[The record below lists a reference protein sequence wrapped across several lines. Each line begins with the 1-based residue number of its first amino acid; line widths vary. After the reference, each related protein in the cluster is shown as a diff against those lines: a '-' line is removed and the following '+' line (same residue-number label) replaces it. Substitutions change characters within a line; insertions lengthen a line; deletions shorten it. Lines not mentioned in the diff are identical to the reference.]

1 MEMFQN
7 NIKITQ
13 LENTDPLI
21 LLKNEIINNIFLSNK
36 RKKHFLTYNN
46 IWKTENNNS
55 TIYLCLPN
63 KSKNILQWNTL
74 LKLIFWRI
82 NFMRNIANNN
92 NNLEVW
98 ILPSNYKKILPKT
111 KIITKDTI
119 NSGMTI
125 SNNEN
130 INGKIYIWRK
140 EELLKVLLHELVHS
154 FKLDRDDPIPVEAY
168 TELRALIANIYL
180 ELLER
185 NIPLSYFH
193 KLYNYE
199 KQFGLEQSKKISK
212 CINDN
217 TNIYNYIN
225 EKSRLLHNMNKIE
238 WKKYLENK
246 KIKKKLI
253 SSKSLRFTITDIILK
268 DYPKIFT

>member
-1 MEMFQN
+1 MEMFPN
-7 NIKITQ
+7 NIEITQ
-13 LENTDPLI
+13 LENTNSLI
-21 LLKNEIINNIFLSNK
+21 FFKDGIINNRFMSNK
-36 RKKHFLTYNN
+36 RKKHFLNYNN
-46 IWKTENNNS
+46 IWKTEYNNS

-63 KSKNILQWNTL
+63 KSKNILRWNTL

-98 ILPSNYKKILPKT
+98 IFPSNYKKILSKT
-111 KIITKDTI
+111 KIITKDNI

-154 FKLDRDDPIPVEAY
+154 FKLDRDDPNPVEAY

-185 NIPLSYFH
+185 NLPLSYFH

-199 KQFGLEQSKKISK
+199 KQFGLEQSKKISN
-212 CINDN
+212 CINDD
-217 TNIYNYIN
+217 TNIYCYIY
-225 EKSRLLHNMNKIE
+225 EKSRLLHNMSKLK

-253 SSKSLRFTITDIILK
+253 SPNSLRFTITDIILQ

>member
-1 MEMFQN
+1 MEMFPN
-7 NIKITQ
+7 NIEIAKV
-13 LENTDPLI
+13 ENINSLI
-21 LLKNEIINNIFLSNK
+21 LFKNGIINNPFMSNK
-36 RKKHFLTYNN
+36 RKKHFLNYNN

-55 TIYLCLPN
+55 TIYLCLPD
-63 KSKNILQWNTL
+63 KLKNILQWDTL
-74 LKLIFWRI
+74 LKLVFWRI

-92 NNLEVW
+92 NILEVW

-111 KIITKDTI
+111 KIITEDDI

-154 FKLDRDDPIPVEAY
+154 FELDRNDPTPVEAY
-168 TELRALIANIYL
+168 TELRALIVNIYL

-185 NIPLSYFH
+185 NLPLSYFH
-193 KLYNYE
+193 KLYNCE

-212 CINDN
+212 CINKN
-217 TNIYNYIN
+217 TNIYYYIN
-225 EKSRLLHNMNKIE
+225 EKSRLLHNMNDLE

-253 SSKSLRFTITDIILK
+253 SPTSLRFTITDVILQ
-268 DYPKIFT
+268 DYPKIFK

>member
-1 MEMFQN
+1 MEMFPN
-7 NIKITQ
+7 NIEITQ
-13 LENTDPLI
+13 LENTNSLI
-21 LLKNEIINNIFLSNK
+21 FFKDGIINNRFMSNK
-36 RKKHFLTYNN
+36 RKKHFLNYNN
-46 IWKTENNNS
+46 IWKTEYNNS

-63 KSKNILQWNTL
+63 KSKNILRWNTL

-98 ILPSNYKKILPKT
+98 IFPSNYKKILSKT
-111 KIITKDTI
+111 KIITKDNI

-185 NIPLSYFH
+185 NLPLSYFH

-199 KQFGLEQSKKISK
+199 KQFGLEQSKKISN
-212 CINDN
+212 CINDD
-217 TNIYNYIN
+217 TNIYCYID
-225 EKSRLLHNMNKIE
+225 EKSRLLHNMSKLK

-253 SSKSLRFTITDIILK
+253 SPNSLRFTITDIILQ